1 MHLLLHLLSCFQW
14 NFVVNSSYISNAG
27 FVRMNEFLMLDLIPE
42 LNFPHVNFV
51 LQ

>member
-1 MHLLLHLLSCFQW
+1 MAKV
-14 NFVVNSSYISNAG
+14 NFDVNSSYISNAG